1 MSYHRLYT
9 FIFTFFFICLFG
21 TNQALAAS
29 VQSFEY
35 QTEIGQISHLAVVH
49 ENLVLI
55 VNDKGAVKEIYM
67 LDSETEAMN
76 FSFSRPQDPSL
87 EKVTL
92 SCHGGKENK
101 TVLYGTNIGDMSA
114 LQYYRRPYDKT
125 NGCFNAISMVH
136 DIELDYYK
144 ETPFNRKANL
154 VGRLKKFGSIDIQYY
169 LGTSSAWNGKIKKI
183 NDLRFTYESWSSY
196 GERAGYIGKYLTIGD
211 IKFDYAEAGS
221 FNKKQNVV
229 GKIEQIGEVQFK
241 YFSTLSIPH
250 PPKSMMGIF
259 SHVKGVD
266 DRFKIFMPQE

>member
-1 MSYHRLYT
+1 MSHNRFYSLICT
-9 FIFTFFFICLFG
+9 VFFVCLFG
-21 TNQALAAS
+21 GNQALAAS

-35 QTEIGQISHLAVVH
+35 QTKVGQISHLAVVH

-55 VNDKGAVKEIYM
+55 LNDKGAVKEIYM

-87 EKVTL
+87 EKITL
-92 SCHGGKENK
+92 SCHGDKENQ
-101 TVLYGTNIGDMSA
+101 TVLYGKNIGDMSA
-114 LQYYRRPYDKT
+114 IQYYRRPYDKT

-196 GERAGYIGKYLTIGD
+196 GERAGYIGKYLTIGN

-229 GKIEQIGEVQFK
+229 GKIEKIGKIQFK
-241 YFSTLSIPH
+241 YLSTLSIPH
-250 PPKSMMGIF
+250 PPKSMMGTF
-259 SHVKGVD
+259 SHIKGTD
-266 DRFKIFMPQE
+266 NRFKIFMPQE